1 MTPRCPASM
10 PDGSWPGTPAAS
22 PSPASWDLLEALVPA
37 VRLAGLDAG
46 FRFHDLRHIG
56 NTLAAATGASTKEL
70 MARMGHASP
79 RTTLIYQHATSDRDA
94 VIAAALSDLVEGA
107 AQAPVPVVSSLLT
120 GGAERQGG

>member
-1 MTPRCPASM
+1 
-10 PDGSWPGTPAAS
+10 
-22 PSPASWDLLEALVPA
+22 

-46 FRFHDLRHIG
+46 FRFHDLRHTG

-70 MARMGHASP
+70 MSRMGHASP
-79 RTTLIYQHATSDRDA
+79 RAALIYQHATSYRDA

-120 GGAERQGG
+120 GGAERQDG